1 MAPPLASREGGWSYA
16 GPMKIDSH
24 LIDGNMSLTH
34 MAIYAVMG
42 FPLFL
47 KGPLDHI
54 TQMKAKVL
62 KDPVLLSIHQ
72 DALGRAGFRLAGH
85 FYNGVHIYVRRLIN
99 NRLAGADG
107 FGPLASL
114 FFFITV

>member
-1 MAPPLASREGGWSYA
+1 MSTHSPGGWSYA

-34 MAIYAVMG
+34 MAVYAVMG

-54 TQMKAKVL
+54 KETKAKIL
-62 KDPVLLSIHQ
+62 KNPTLLAIHQ
-72 DALGRAGFRLAGH
+72 DPLGQAGFRLAGH
-85 FYNGVHIYVRRLIN
+85 FYNGVQIYVRRLIKQ
-99 NRLAGADG
+99 RLAGIIRS
-107 FGPLASL
+107 LSLVRAS
-114 FFFITV
+114 ITFL